1 MANTCRTEIKIQAS
15 TDAVQNIVDRLEGCI
30 DGNYP
35 NTKDDR
41 PHLIDEFGAKAE
53 LLIDRIGSKW
63 VTRYNGHDESGIS
76 EFGEIREGVSEL
88 IFELESAWYP
98 PSDMILEIYRQV
110 VELSGGDDSDEEV
123 KIFGSYWDEGY
134 QPIGVFEVYY
144 GQIIE
149 EENQDLD
156 ESEWEERLED
166 EGRDPDYNSFWDEEV
181 SPAFEDLQ
189 KKLDKVMEEI

>member
-1 MANTCRTEIKIQAS
+1 MANICRTEIKIQAS
-15 TDAVQNIVDRLEGCI
+15 TDAVQNIVDRLEGCV

-63 VTRYNGHDESGIS
+63 VNRYNGHDESGIS
-76 EFGEIREGVSEL
+76 EFGEIRDGVSEL
-88 IFELESAWYP
+88 VFELESANYP

-110 VELSGGDDSDEEV
+110 SELNGGDDSDEEV
-123 KIFGSYWDEGY
+123 KMFGSYWDEGY

-149 EENQDLD
+149 EENHDLD
-156 ESEWEERLED
+156 ESEWEDKVEA
-166 EGRDPDYNSFWDEEV
+166 EGESEYDRNFWEEEV
-181 SPAFEDLQ
+181 EPTFEALQ
-189 KKLDKVMEEI
+189 KKLDKVMREI